1 MSKTFPAR
9 LFVTVVSLAILTF
22 MGIFSE
28 TSLAIISPH
37 LMEEFHVS
45 AVAVQWLTSGFLLLL
60 AAAIPLSPFL
70 VKTVST
76 KLLFRFA
83 VIVFGCICKQLYNA
97 AFRQAYYGNRYRLF
111 SAIAYKYC
119 A

>member
-9 LFVTVVSLAILTF
+9 LLVTVVSLAILTF

-45 AVAVQWLTSGFLLLL
+45 AVAVQWLTS
-60 AAAIPLSPFL
+60 
-70 VKTVST
+70 
-76 KLLFRFA
+76 
-83 VIVFGCICKQLYNA
+83 
-97 AFRQAYYGNRYRLF
+97 
-111 SAIAYKYC
+111 
-119 A
+119 